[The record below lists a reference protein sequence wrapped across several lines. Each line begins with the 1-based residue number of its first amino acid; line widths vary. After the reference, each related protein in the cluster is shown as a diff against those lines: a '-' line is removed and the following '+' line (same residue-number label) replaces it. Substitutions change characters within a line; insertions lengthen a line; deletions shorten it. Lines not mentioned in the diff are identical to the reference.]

1 MTRIIAALLGVGLLV
16 FGVYALT
23 QPTPAQSEP
32 PPAQSEPPPAQSEPT
47 PAQSEPTPAQSEPTP
62 AMAVMVKIACEYPAL
77 AKVKDNYNGE
87 YTPRNIT
94 VPVGTTVT
102 WNNTDTKEHSV
113 ISDDGLFSA
122 NIEVGGTFSYT
133 FTKPGIFVYRDD
145 IHTMD
150 GKVTVGEVMAE

>member
-1 MTRIIAALLGVGLLV
+1 MTRITAALLGVGLLV

-47 PAQSEPTPAQSEPTP
+47 PAQPTPAQSEPTP

-87 YTPRNIT
+87 YTPRDIT

-102 WNNTDTKEHSV
+102 WNNTDIKEHSV

-122 NIEVGGTFSYT
+122 NIGVDETFSYT
-133 FTKPGIFVYRDD
+133 FTKPGIFAYRDD
-145 IHTMD
+145 IYTMD
-150 GKVTVGEVMAE
+150 GKVTVVEVMAE

>member
-32 PPAQSEPPPAQSEPT
+32 PPAQSEP
-47 PAQSEPTPAQSEPTP
+47 TPAQSEPTP
-62 AMAVMVKIACEYPAL
+62 AMAVMVKITCDVLVEETQG
-77 AKVKDNYNGE
+77 NYNGE

-102 WNNTDTKEHSV
+102 WNNTDVKEHSV

-122 NIEVGGTFSYT
+122 NIGTDETFSYT

-145 IHTMD
+145 IYAMS
-150 GKVTVGEVMAE
+150 GKVTVEEVIVE

>member
-1 MTRIIAALLGVGLLV
+1 MARIIAILLSVGLLV

-23 QPTPAQSEP
+23 QSTPAQSEP

-47 PAQSEPTPAQSEPTP
+47 PAQSEPTPAI
-62 AMAVMVKIACEYPAL
+62 AMMVKIACEYPAL

-102 WNNTDTKEHSV
+102 WNNTDIKEHSV

-122 NIEVGGTFSYT
+122 NIGVDETFSYT

-145 IHTMD
+145 IYTMD
-150 GKVTVGEVMAE
+150 GKVTVVEVMVE